1 MVHESGSVEMG
12 WNLEERDENQLVTLF
27 ELALTRCPQ
36 LVRRGD
42 DEVVIVSVG
51 AYERLGGKKPGIIE
65 HLLSIPTS
73 EELDLTRDTSPM
85 RDVDVGE

>member
-1 MVHESGSVEMG
+1 MG
-12 WNLEERDENQLVTLF
+12 WNLEEHDENQLVLLF

-42 DEVVIVSVG
+42 DEVVIVSI
-51 AYERLGGKKPGIIE
+51 AEYERLGGKKPGFIE

-73 EELDLTRDTSPM
+73 AELDLTRGKSPM
-85 RDVDVGE
+85 RDVDFGE

>member
-1 MVHESGSVEMG
+1 MG
-12 WNLEERDENQLVTLF
+12 WNLEEHDENQLVLLF

-42 DEVVIVSVG
+42 DEVVIVSIEE
-51 AYERLGGKKPGIIE
+51 YERLGGKKPGFIE

-73 EELDLTRDTSPM
+73 AELDLTRDKSPM
-85 RDVDVGE
+85 RDVDFGE